1 MLRLSAYV
9 SPEYATPKRST
20 TMIEDIL
27 IKALKKI
34 GIETDFVEVEIPR
47 HEALGDISTP
57 VAMLLSKKLRKSPAL
72 IAESIIAAI
81 DAPDIFQT
89 IERAGAGFI
98 NFRFKPSYLYGE
110 LKKLYTIGRDYLR
123 PNVGKGRKI
132 QIEFVSANP
141 TGPLHLGHGRGAALG
156 AAVANLLSAAGFSV
170 TKEFYVND
178 AGRQVKL
185 LGESVFARYKAIT
198 NTPYDFPADGYHGD
212 YVDEL
217 AKEVH
222 ATYGDKFSLSGFD
235 EVAQFFID
243 YSYKTMLSEIKQDL
257 SDFGVEFDR
266 WQSERELFSDGTV
279 TKAIERLRDMGFIY
293 KKDWDWDWDN
303 VCRQN
308 RRHRRD
314 KGYNYKKDSAVWFKA
329 TAFGDE
335 KDRVIIKTDG
345 QYTYFA
351 SDIAYHVLKLDRGF
365 DEIINI
371 WGADHHGY
379 IPRIRA
385 VIQAAGHDENKL
397 VVLLVQMVMLLR
409 GGVPVQMS
417 KRAGEFVTLRDVTNE
432 VGKDITR
439 FIFLTRRP
447 DSQLEFDMEAVKKES
462 PENPVYYIQYAY
474 ARINSVFGKAR
485 ERQISLSF
493 GDGIDLSW
501 LSSPEELQ
509 LIKKLI
515 FYPTAFLT
523 AVRTREPHRIT
534 FYLQELAGQFHPF
547 YYKHRILDEAE
558 PLTRARLMLCACVKI
573 VIKEGLNIL
582 GVSTPDKM

>member
-1 MLRLSAYV
+1 
-9 SPEYATPKRST
+9 
-20 TMIEDIL
+20 MIEDIL
-27 IKALKKI
+27 LKALKKI
-34 GIETDFVEVEIPR
+34 GIEADFVEVEFPR

-57 VAMLLSKKLRKSPAL
+57 LAMLLAKKLRKNPSA
-72 IAESIIAAI
+72 IADSIIAAI
-81 DAPDIFQT
+81 DEPEIFNS
-89 IERAGAGFI
+89 IEKAGAGFI
-98 NFRFKPSYLYGE
+98 NFRFKPSYLCAE
-110 LKKLYTIGRDYLR
+110 LKKLYSEGTDYLR
-123 PNVGKGRKI
+123 PNIGKGKKI

-156 AAVANLLSAAGFSV
+156 AAVANLLSAAGYSV
-170 TKEFYVND
+170 EREFYVND

-198 NTPYDFPADGYHGD
+198 NTPCDFPQDGYRGD

-217 AKEVH
+217 AGEIYKAQGE
-222 ATYGDKFSLSGFD
+222 KFSHANFD
-235 EVAQFFID
+235 EASEYFID
-243 YSYKTMLSEIKQDL
+243 CAYKAMLAEIKKDL

-266 WQSERELFSDGTV
+266 WQSEKELFKDGTV
-279 TKAIERLRDMGFIY
+279 TKSIDALRDKGFIY
-293 KKDWDWDWDN
+293 EQD
-303 VCRQN
+303 
-308 RRHRRD
+308 
-314 KGYNYKKDSAVWFKA
+314 GAVWFKA

-335 KDRVIIKTDG
+335 KDRVLIKTDG

-351 SDIAYHVLKLDRGF
+351 SDIAYHVLKLNRGF
-365 DEIINI
+365 DELINI

-385 VIQAAGHDENKL
+385 VIKAAGGDDNKL

-417 KRAGEFVTLRDVTNE
+417 KRAGEYVTLRDIIKD
-432 VGKDITR
+432 VGRDITR

-447 DSQLEFDMEAVKKES
+447 DSQLEFDMEAVKQES

-474 ARINSVFGKAR
+474 ARINSVFEKAQ
-485 ERQISLSF
+485 ERQIPISFDSATDLTGLSA
-493 GDGIDLSW
+493 
-501 LSSPEELQ
+501 PEELQ

-515 FYPTAFLT
+515 FYPTTFLN

-534 FYLQELAGQFHPF
+534 FYLQELAGLFHPF
-547 YYKHRILDEAE
+547 YYKHRILDEE
-558 PLTRARLMLCACVKI
+558 ETLTLARLMLCACVKI
-573 VIKEGLNIL
+573 VIGEGLNIL

>member
-1 MLRLSAYV
+1 
-9 SPEYATPKRST
+9 
-20 TMIEDIL
+20 MIEDIL
-27 IKALKKI
+27 LKALEKI

-57 VAMLLSKKLRKSPAL
+57 VAMLLSKKLRKNPAL
-72 IAESIIAAI
+72 IADSIISAI
-81 DAPDIFQT
+81 EEPDIFET

-110 LKKLYTIGRDYLR
+110 LKKLYARESDYLR
-123 PNVGKGRKI
+123 PNIGKGKKI

-156 AAVANLLSAAGFSV
+156 AALANLLCAAGFSV
-170 TKEFYVND
+170 EKEFYVND

-185 LGESVFARYKAIT
+185 LGESVFARYKEIANI
-198 NTPYDFPADGYHGD
+198 PYDFPKDGYHGD

-217 AKEVH
+217 AREIH
-222 ATYGDKFSLSGFD
+222 AAYADKFSHARFD
-235 EVAQFFID
+235 KVEVSEFFID
-243 YSYKTMLSEIKQDL
+243 YSYKQMLSEIKKDL

-266 WQSERELFSDGTV
+266 WQSEKELFTDGTV
-279 TKAIERLRDMGFIY
+279 TKAIARLREMGFIY
-293 KKDWDWDWDN
+293 E
-303 VCRQN
+303 Q
-308 RRHRRD
+308 
-314 KGYNYKKDSAVWFKA
+314 DSAVWFKA

-335 KDRVIIKTDG
+335 KNRVIIKTDG

-351 SDIAYHVLKLDRGF
+351 SDIAYHILKLDRGF

-385 VIQAAGHDENKL
+385 VIKAAGCDEGKL

-417 KRAGEFVTLRDVTNE
+417 KRAGEFVTLRDVIKE

-447 DSQLEFDMEAVKKES
+447 DSQVEFDMEAVKKES

-474 ARINSVFGKAR
+474 ARINSVFGKAQ
-485 ERQISLSF
+485 ERQISILF
-493 GDGIDLSW
+493 DDGIDLSG

-523 AVRTREPHRIT
+523 AVRTRQPHMIT
-534 FYLQELAGQFHPF
+534 FYLQELAGLFHPF
-547 YYKHRILDEAE
+547 YYKHRILDEEE

>member
-1 MLRLSAYV
+1 
-9 SPEYATPKRST
+9 
-20 TMIEDIL
+20 MIEDIL
-27 IKALKKI
+27 LKALGKI

-98 NFRFKPSYLYGE
+98 NFRFKPSYLCDE
-110 LKKLYTIGRDYLR
+110 LRKLYSRESDYLR

-185 LGESVFARYKAIT
+185 LGESVFARYKTIA
-198 NTPYDFPADGYHGD
+198 NTPYDFPTDGYHGD
-212 YVDEL
+212 YVEEL
-217 AKEVH
+217 AKGIH

-235 EVAQFFID
+235 EVEVSQFFIA
-243 YSYKTMLSEIKQDL
+243 YSYTAMLSEIKKDL

-266 WQSERELFSDGTV
+266 WQSEKELFTDGTV
-279 TKAIERLRDMGFIY
+279 TKAINALRGNGFIY
-293 KKDWDWDWDN
+293 E
-303 VCRQN
+303 Q
-308 RRHRRD
+308 
-314 KGYNYKKDSAVWFKA
+314 DSAVWFKA

-351 SDIAYHVLKLDRGF
+351 SDIAYHILKLDRGF

-432 VGKDITR
+432 VGRDITR

-474 ARINSVFGKAR
+474 ARINSVFGKAQ
-485 ERQISLSF
+485 ERNISLSF
-493 GDGIDLSW
+493 DDDINLSG
-501 LSSPEELQ
+501 LDSPEELQ

>member
-1 MLRLSAYV
+1 
-9 SPEYATPKRST
+9 
-20 TMIEDIL
+20 MIEDIL

-72 IAESIIAAI
+72 IADSIIAAI
-81 DAPDIFQT
+81 AAPDIFQT

-98 NFRFKPSYLYGE
+98 NFRFKPSYLYDE
-110 LKKLYTIGRDYLR
+110 LRKLYSRESDYLR

-198 NTPYDFPADGYHGD
+198 NTHYDFPEDGYHGD
-212 YVDEL
+212 YVEEL
-217 AKEVH
+217 AKEIHV
-222 ATYGDKFSLSGFD
+222 TYGDKFSLSGFD
-235 EVAQFFID
+235 EVEVSHFFIN
-243 YSYKTMLSEIKQDL
+243 YAYTAMLSEIKQDL

-266 WQSERELFSDGTV
+266 WQSEKELFSDGTV
-279 TKAIERLRDMGFIY
+279 TKAINTLRDNGFIY
-293 KKDWDWDWDN
+293 E
-303 VCRQN
+303 Q
-308 RRHRRD
+308 
-314 KGYNYKKDSAVWFKA
+314 DSAVWFKA

-351 SDIAYHVLKLDRGF
+351 SDIAYHILKLDRGF

-474 ARINSVFGKAR
+474 ARINSVFEKAR
-485 ERQISLSF
+485 ERQIPLSF
-493 GDGIDLSW
+493 DSDINLSG
-501 LSSPEELQ
+501 LDSPEELQ